1 MCIHVCRMVYYELE
15 ELYVQYAFLFHSHI
29 ELLYLHKHADIY
41 LGAFEKYHWPVT
53 PNVSIVSNTNAQIT
67 HTQILN

>member
-1 MCIHVCRMVYYELE
+1 MVNYEME

-53 PNVSIVSNTNAQIT
+53 PNVSVALISNTNAQIT